1 MLYLLI
7 WREFKNIQYF
17 IMRNFFIQVSIL
29 LIKLI
34 IGLLA
39 IPTLVVVLAGLLV
52 IGTVLTIGGVLC
64 LLMYYVFSLLDKLEY
79 YGRQDECDD

>member
-1 MLYLLI
+1 
-7 WREFKNIQYF
+7 
-17 IMRNFFIQVSIL
+17 MRNFFIQLSIL

-52 IGTVLTIGGVLC
+52 IAVVLTIGGVLC
-64 LLMYYVFSLLDKLEY
+64 LPMYYVFKLLDNLEY
-79 YGRQDECDD
+79 YGGKDD

>member
-1 MLYLLI
+1 
-7 WREFKNIQYF
+7 
-17 IMRNFFIQVSIL
+17 MRNFFIQLSIL

-52 IGTVLTIGGVLC
+52 IAVVLTIGGVLC
-64 LLMYYVFSLLDKLEY
+64 LPMYYVFMLLDKLEY
-79 YGRQDECDD
+79 YGGKDD

>member
-1 MLYLLI
+1 
-7 WREFKNIQYF
+7 
-17 IMRNFFIQVSIL
+17 MRNFFIQLSIL

-52 IGTVLTIGGVLC
+52 ISVVLTIGGVLC
-64 LLMYYVFSLLDKLEY
+64 LPMYYVFKLLDKLEY
-79 YGRQDECDD
+79 YGGKDD

>member
-1 MLYLLI
+1 MCEL
-7 WREFKNIQYF
+7 
-17 IMRNFFIQVSIL
+17 SIL

-52 IGTVLTIGGVLC
+52 IAVVLTIGGVLC
-64 LLMYYVFSLLDKLEY
+64 LPMYYVFKLLDNLEY
-79 YGRQDECDD
+79 YGGKDD